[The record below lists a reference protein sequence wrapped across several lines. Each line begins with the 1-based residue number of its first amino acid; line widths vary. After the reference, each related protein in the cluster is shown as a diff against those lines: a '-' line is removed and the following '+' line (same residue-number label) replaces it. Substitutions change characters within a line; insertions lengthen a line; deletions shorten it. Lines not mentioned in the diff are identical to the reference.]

1 MCNPSTCECVLI
13 RSVKLMNIQIF
24 KVIYSKIVSLN
35 YVKINSVNPLYL
47 IIYNINVEEN
57 RGNKH
62 LKVVPTNE
70 SKGAPKK
77 CEELC
82 NKIRDLI
89 RSITNSLDNYNEKLQ
104 KSNLILMI
112 YLQRK
117 TQELHNMITSVRSA
131 FYDGNKYYP
140 HFFRVMFV

>member
-1 MCNPSTCECVLI
+1 MLNQHVFLKLVFIHLQSVLISAVEILNGIITNFQRESKELDDWVSCKDDYMCNPSTCECVLI

-47 IIYNINVEEN
+47 IIYNINVYLEEN

-70 SKGAPKK
+70 SKGAPKNVK
-77 CEELC
+77 NYVTKL
-82 NKIRDLI
+82 KTL
-89 RSITNSLDNYNEKLQ
+89 LDQ
-104 KSNLILMI
+104 
-112 YLQRK
+112 
-117 TQELHNMITSVRSA
+117 
-131 FYDGNKYYP
+131 
-140 HFFRVMFV
+140 